1 MNNNTLNEKNP
12 LSPVSDAEIQLEL
25 EETSKKYHITGAWIA
40 AILDP
45 LFAIT
50 DYINIPDHF
59 LQILFVRLFVA
70 VVSLCMI
77 FGEKKYKFP
86 SFIVIFVPFTLISVQ
101 NAYTFFLIENKD
113 IVGHSLNYMALFV
126 GASMFVLWRWVYSVF
141 VIGLSLVISLIFI
154 FANKHLDKELFLL
167 EGGFLLMIVG
177 FLMIMLIKFRY
188 DLTIKE
194 IKARLA
200 LKLANIEIEQQKVLV
215 EDKNTKIT
223 SSIVYAKKI
232 QNAVLG
238 DIDVIK
244 GYFSDAMVLFKPK
257 DILSGDFYWFHEN
270 KQDNVRVVVGADC
283 TGHGVPAA
291 LMTVLGHTFLNEI
304 VIHSKI
310 YEASEILKELDSRI
324 IENLNKNTKDDAV
337 NDGMDVCVLVFIDD
351 KILFSA
357 AKNSLYIVAN
367 NFNTSVRGSK
377 FPVGSNQYENKVFEQ
392 HEIDA
397 NKGDKLYIF
406 SDGFHDQF
414 GGGKDTKFLSSR
426 FRQLLT
432 ETAIMPMEQQKKILD
447 KTFEDWKGK
456 TKQTDDVLV
465 IGITV

>member
-1 MNNNTLNEKNP
+1 MLAHI
-12 LSPVSDAEIQLEL
+12 SDKEVQLEL
-25 EETSKKYHITGAWIA
+25 EETSKKYHIAGAWIA
-40 AILDP
+40 TIADP

-50 DYINIPDHF
+50 DYLNIPEHF
-59 LQILFVRLFVA
+59 LQILCIRLFVA

-126 GASMFVLWRWVYSVF
+126 AASMFVLWRWVYSVF
-141 VIGLSLVISLIFI
+141 VIGLSFVVSLIFL
-154 FANKHLDKELFLL
+154 FANTRLDKKLFLE

-188 DLTIKE
+188 DLTLKE

-200 LKLANIEIEQQKVLV
+200 LQLANIEIEQQKVLV
-215 EDKNTKIT
+215 EDKNAKIT

-238 DIDVIK
+238 DMDVIK
-244 GYFSDAMVLFKPK
+244 DYFSDAMVLFKPK
-257 DILSGDFYWFHEN
+257 DILSGDFYWFYEN
-270 KQDNVRVVVGADC
+270 KRDNVRVVVGADC

-291 LMTVLGHTFLNEI
+291 LMTILGHTFLDEI
-304 VIHSKI
+304 VVYSKV
-310 YEASEILKELDSRI
+310 YDANLILHELDSRI
-324 IENLNKNTKDDAV
+324 IDNLNKNTKDDAI

-357 AKNSLYIVAN
+357 AKNSLYIVSN

-377 FPVGSNQYENKVFEQ
+377 FPVGSNQYNDKFFEQ

-397 NKGDKLYIF
+397 QKGDKLYIF

-414 GGGKDTKFLSSR
+414 GGDRDSKFLSSR

-432 ETAIMPMEQQKKILD
+432 ETAIMPMEQQKQALD
-447 KTFEDWKGK
+447 KAFEDWKGT